1 MTIPTNPQQA
11 SEIVVYWALRLQKAL
26 KAEDDQHDDE
36 LEYSKEGLRQAIIDL
51 EDFVGELKLLMPH
64 GEQMTKEELKKEN
77 TELKTKLQGQE
88 ELSRMQLAAISVA
101 SLMNVRK
108 AIKDR
113 LGRKHPY
120 WSVTY
125 EDVCATVD
133 REIKLRERVAGLE
146 SGEDE
151 DYPWAISVN
160 LLSKAHDY
168 LLAALDEIIADPKED
183 PGTKIWAS
191 MLATGARAMVKGE
204 E

>member
-88 ELSRMQLAAISVA
+88 LEAQLKKYELPKGMPVA
-101 SLMNVRK
+101 MRE
-108 AIKDR
+108 
-113 LGRKHPY
+113 HF
-120 WSVTY
+120 
-125 EDVCATVD
+125 EDPPQVYCPKCNFT
-133 REIKLRERVAGLE
+133 E
-146 SGEDE
+146 SGATTFKGRL
-151 DYPWAISVN
+151 YNPC
-160 LLSKAHDY
+160 
-168 LLAALDEIIADPKED
+168 D
-183 PGTKIWAS
+183 PGCCCTLMCPECKTVYA
-191 MLATGARAMVKGE
+191 LAEDKSPAADYYRTLDDLENDDGE
-204 E
+204 K